1 MSDNLF
7 SDVLLMEDILKGAS
21 SQDLPP
27 ANDIKSYYDRYIEL
41 NRKFSNY
48 SVEMGA
54 MKNEIEQWKSN
65 LSQSLEEINEI
76 DDKDERSKKI
86 QQILNEDVIIFLNK
100 HSSEHI
106 YKVKEKALDLLKCF
120 TYREPSY
127 YETFLLLCSISVH
140 DIGNLL
146 GRANHEKRIID
157 MLKASCENIIDDTV
171 EIVLI
176 SRIAGVHGGRIND
189 NKDTLSFL
197 QSSTVINNLEV
208 REKLLAAILRFAD
221 ELADDTTRANRP
233 AMESGILGPASE
245 IYHVYSSKLHTVKL
259 QQNPVT
265 SAWEVLL
272 LFDIDEE
279 TAKKQFQKI
288 EKKVYLLDE
297 IYDRTIKMEKERR
310 YCMRY
315 LRPYCNIEK
324 INVEITIEHA
334 DNIFEPDRIKYTLE
348 EKGYPDD
355 PFKSIKDVDS
365 GIMTGAEMAAKLLNE
380 D

>member
-1 MSDNLF
+1 
-7 SDVLLMEDILKGAS
+7 MEDILKGAS